1 VTNEDQPQSDERSD
15 EQLKWPIGFIVM
27 VTLAALYLIVRL
39 IQMAG
44 WAIDG
49 LF

>member
-1 VTNEDQPQSDERSD
+1 MTSENPSQSEPAAEED
-15 EQLKWPIGFIVM
+15 LKWPIGFIVM
-27 VTLAALYLIVRL
+27 VTLASVYVVLRL

-44 WAIDG
+44 WAIDW